1 MEALLKI
8 THDRWHNINYIF
20 FIIWHVKK
28 KRTLNVHSG
37 FSVVDNCSLIFLL
50 VSSLFICVIIHFSFL
65 QSGEVVALKKVPL
78 RKIEDGIPN
87 TALRFHSLI

>member
-37 FSVVDNCSLIFLL
+37 FSVVDNCSLIFLP
-50 VSSLFICVIIHFSFL
+50 SLFIIYLCDNSFFIFTEWR
-65 QSGEVVALKKVPL
+65 SCCFKESS
-78 RKIEDGIPN
+78 IEKD
-87 TALRFHSLI
+87 

>member
-20 FIIWHVKK
+20 FYHMACKKK

-37 FSVVDNCSLIFLL
+37 FSVVDNCSLIFLP
-50 VSSLFICVIIHFSFL
+50 SLFIIYLCDNSFFIFTEWR
-65 QSGEVVALKKVPL
+65 SCCFKESS
-78 RKIEDGIPN
+78 IEKD
-87 TALRFHSLI
+87 